1 MIWRNCPLRALD
13 LFYHFLSVGLWSPSW
28 HIWVWLLLTF
38 GFDFYSLFP
47 PSHGSCQPVTEGD
60 SPSSLFLKSSRYA
73 GSPVINMKY
82 FWEARYG
89 MSSCGWEAGG
99 LPQVWG
105 QARTAE
111 NWVLLIWRR
120 VSRLGPLLRGANKE
134 MEVIME
140 EKADVSVSSWAC
152 GIHTRRETALERLH
166 FCWCRIRPDRTG
178 HWPLRALILEVAT
191 WRLQRGLGNEGH
203 PMMYYP

>member
-1 MIWRNCPLRALD
+1 MIWRNCLLRALGV
-13 LFYHFLSVGLWSPSW
+13 FYHFLSVGLWSPSW
-28 HIWVWLLLTF
+28 HIWVWLL
-38 GFDFYSLFP
+38 LFP

-111 NWVLLIWRR
+111 KWVLLTWRG

-134 MEVIME
+134 MEVIVE
-140 EKADVSVSSWAC
+140 EKADVSVSSRAC
-152 GIHTRRETALERLH
+152 GIHTRRETALERL
-166 FCWCRIRPDRTG
+166 
-178 HWPLRALILEVAT
+178 LV
-191 WRLQRGLGNEGH
+191 
-203 PMMYYP
+203 